1 MFFLYDYKIW
11 FTRIIPYSNAIG
23 QASIQHTTFNQL
35 NNAKQIFPNL
45 YPFPSRLV
53 LMKYQDP
60 AF

>member
-1 MFFLYDYKIW
+1 M
-11 FTRIIPYSNAIG
+11 G
-23 QASIQHTTFNQL
+23 QSSIQHTTFNQL

-45 YPFPSRLV
+45 YHFPSRLV